1 MNPTYKAPGFFPI
14 FLITVMITVELLTLP
29 VLWFLELLP
38 VAALVII
45 GCVMVILTT
54 TVIRNVF
61 AKKSKHPAL
70 RRVGGSLLSLCTTL
84 LCLTGCVGALVLG
97 GTLNTMFGSSELGGS
112 HIVVPTNPTVDGF
125 AIYLSGSDTRGSKL
139 TKSRSDVNIIAT
151 VNPST
156 KQILLVNTPRDY
168 YVSNPAGS
176 GAKDKLT
183 HCGLYGTDN
192 SREALSTLYDIPIA
206 YAAQIN
212 FKGFET
218 LIDAMGGVT
227 VYSDVAFTTT
237 AGGYYIQAGENK
249 LNGAKALAFARER
262 SNLSG
267 GDEAR
272 GKNQM
277 QLITALIK
285 QASPSNIM
293 TNYRQILSSL
303 EGMFVTDM
311 PLSTITKLVT
321 TQISDLNQW
330 EIFSYSVTGTGGT
343 AYNYSAGGNA
353 YVMHPNT
360 DSVNHAAALMQRML
374 EGQQITQA
382 DVG

>member
-1 MNPTYKAPGFFPI
+1 MNPTYKAPGFFSI

-29 VLWFLELLP
+29 LLWFLQLLP
-38 VAALVII
+38 IPALVIV

-61 AKKSKHPAL
+61 AKKSGHPAL
-70 RRVGGSLLSLCTTL
+70 RRAGGSLLSLCTTA
-84 LCLTGCVGALVLG
+84 LCLAGCMGGLMLG

-112 HIVVPTNPTVDGF
+112 HIVIPANPTADGF
-125 AIYLSGSDTRGSKL
+125 AMYLSGSDTRGSKL

-151 VNPST
+151 VNPSA

-168 YVSNPAGS
+168 YVSNPAGG

-192 SREALSTLYDIPIA
+192 SREALSDLYDIPIA

-227 VYSDVAFTTT
+227 VYSDAAFTTT
-237 AGGYYIQAGENK
+237 VGGYSIQAGENQ

-277 QLITALIK
+277 QLITALIQ
-285 QASPSNIM
+285 QASPANIM

-321 TQISDLNQW
+321 TQLSDLNDW
-330 EIFSYSVTGTGGT
+330 EVFSYSVTGTGGT

-353 YVMHPNT
+353 YVMHPNA

-374 EGQQITQA
+374 DGQQITQS